1 MFLATHL
8 PTPLP
13 PTTQTSLSV
22 DNATPSPAMQA
33 ALSRI
38 DHLIRNALGRSV
50 FGYPYAADQPD
61 GNGTGDV
68 PGGGG
73 NPAAPGNILLRWLPP
88 FSSDDAIAAL
98 TMVVVFLLIF
108 LVLLVVKL
116 LLGMVL
122 LRYARDRYARMK
134 VKEQD
139 VAAGAA
145 ERESFDARG
154 RRVGGYG
161 QVEVG
166 EDRRRWIFGED
177 AEGLRKAREREKK
190 AEGNVERDKE
200 KDFAR
205 VMRYEMV
212 ARRIW

>member
-13 PTTQTSLSV
+13 PSSHTSLSV
-22 DNATPSPAMQA
+22 ENATPSPAMLA
-33 ALSRI
+33 ALDRI

-50 FGYPYAADQPD
+50 FGYPYASDENGAADMPS
-61 GNGTGDV
+61 
-68 PGGGG
+68 GGGS
-73 NPAAPGNILLRWLPP
+73 NAVAAFLSRFWPLP
-88 FSSDDAIAAL
+88 FSSDDCIAAL

-122 LRYARDRYARMK
+122 LRYARDRYAKMK
-134 VKEQD
+134 MKEHD
-139 VAAGAA
+139 VAAGKADK
-145 ERESFDARG
+145 ESFYARG
-154 RRVGGYG
+154 KRTGGHG

-166 EDRRRWIFGED
+166 DERRRWIFGPD
-177 AEGLRKAREREKK
+177 DPEGLRKSRDKERR
-190 AEGNVERDKE
+190 AEANVERDKE
-200 KDFAR
+200 KDFGR